1 MTYATRTVRD
11 WENVFSA
18 WAQPPGT
25 TEQQRCANAERAI
38 REAIAASSK
47 LNRRDIKVFVQG
59 SYRNRVN
66 VRQESD
72 VDIGIVC
79 RDTFYFGLP
88 DGNSREEFGL
98 TTPATYGYAQFKNE
112 VEEALVAHFGYAAVH
127 RGNKA
132 FDVRA
137 NTYRVDADVAPFF
150 EYRRYTAPGRWHEG
164 VKLLPDNGGE
174 VINWPEQHYANGVAK
189 NDRTSKAFKGVVR
202 ALKRLCLERRE
213 AGLPV
218 ADTTC
223 GYLLECMTYN
233 VPDANFGAYTWHDRV
248 RAVLAHLFNSTRTES
263 DCSKWVEVSDL
274 KWLFYGQKWTWQQ
287 AHAWTAEAWDFIG
300 YE

>member
-1 MTYATRTVRD
+1 MTYATRSVRD
-11 WENVFSA
+11 WESTFSG

-38 REAIAASSK
+38 REAIAASDK

-72 VDIGIVC
+72 VDIGILC

-88 DGNSREEFGL
+88 EGRTREEFGL
-98 TTPATYGYAQFKNE
+98 NTPATYGYAQFKNE
-112 VEEALVAHFGYAAVH
+112 VEEALVAHFGHAAVH

-137 NTYRVDADVAPFF
+137 NSYRVDADVAPFF
-150 EYRRYTAPGRWHEG
+150 EYRRYTAPGSWHEG

-202 ALKRLCLERRE
+202 IFKRLCLEMRE
-213 AGLPV
+213 AGIPV
-218 ADTTC
+218 AEETC
-223 GYLLECMTYN
+223 GFLLECMTYN
-233 VPDANFGAYTWHDRV
+233 APDGDFGSVSWHSRG
-248 RAVLAHLFNSTRTES
+248 RTVLAHLFNSTRTES
-263 DCSKWVEVSDL
+263 DCSKWVEVSGL

-287 AHAWTAEAWDFIG
+287 AHDWTAQAWEFIG